1 MRHTRKEATVYKQ
14 LILSLT
20 LLSFLAQAAPAL
32 ADTPRDPSTWMP
44 HDEDAVIK
52 ELKNREEGRIKADAE
67 ATDTIRSDRS
77 AAESKKK
84 DARKDLRSALP
95 AGSYPG
101 TPEIFAAPFHFPPQ
115 PQFMTGTC
123 WSFGATSYMESEV
136 KRITGAE
143 VKLSELYPVYWE
155 YVEKAR
161 EYIRTRGGSA
171 FSEGSQLNAV
181 TRMYAK
187 YGAVPLAAY
196 KGVTEPDGRH
206 DHQRLFREINEYLRH
221 VKSVN
226 RWDEELIIKHIRDI
240 LDRHLGAPPE
250 TFSYKGKT
258 FTPKT
263 FLTKVLQIEPDAY
276 VQFMSTTSLPMWSQG
291 LFDVHDN
298 WWRDATYWNVP
309 LEDFYRVITDA
320 TGAGFTVG
328 IGGDV
333 SEPGKVPELDI
344 AFIPSWDIPAAYID
358 QDAREYRIWNHSTGD
373 DHGVHLLGAKRL
385 GDHDWFL
392 IKDSGRSA
400 RKGKHH
406 GYYFFRGDFIKL
418 KMLTVMVH
426 RDAAKALLET
436 IAAKQPKPSN

>member
-1 MRHTRKEATVYKQ
+1 MYKQ

-20 LLSFLAQAAPAL
+20 LLSFTMSVGPAL
-32 ADTPRDPSTWMP
+32 AAEPRDPSTWVP
-44 HDEDAVIK
+44 HEEDAVIK
-52 ELKNREEGRIKADAE
+52 ELKTREEARVKADSE
-67 ATDTIRSDRS
+67 ATDTIRGDRS
-77 AAESKKK
+77 AAAAAKKK
-84 DARKDLRSALP
+84 ARKDLRSSLP
-95 AGSYPG
+95 TGSYPG
-101 TPEIFAAPFHFPPQ
+101 APDIFAAPFHFPPQ

-123 WSFGATSYMESEV
+123 WSFGATSYLESEV

-143 VKLSELYPVYWE
+143 VKLAELYPVYWE

-161 EYIRTRGGSA
+161 AFIRTRGDSA
-171 FSEGSQLNAV
+171 FSEGSQLNSV

-187 YGAVPLAAY
+187 YGAVPLSAY
-196 KGVTEPDGRH
+196 KGVTEVDGRH
-206 DHQRLFREINEYLRH
+206 DHQRLFREMNDYLHH
-221 VKSVN
+221 VKAVN
-226 RWDEELIIKHIRDI
+226 RWDEDLIIKHVRDI

-250 TFSYKGKT
+250 AFSYKGKT
-258 FTPKT
+258 YSPKT
-263 FLTKVLQIEPDAY
+263 FLEKVLRIDPDAY
-276 VQFMSTTSLPMWSQG
+276 VQFMSTTSLPMWAQG

-309 LEDFYRVITDA
+309 LEEFYGVIPA
-320 TGAGFTVG
+320 AVEAGYTVG

-344 AFIPSWDIPAAYID
+344 AFVPSWDIPAAFID
-358 QDAREYRIWNHSTGD
+358 QAAREYRIWNRSTGD
-373 DHGVHLLGAKRL
+373 DHGVHLVGYKRL
-385 GDHDWFL
+385 GDRDWFL

-426 RDAAKALLET
+426 KDAAKALLEK
-436 IAAKQPKPSN
+436 IAANQPKPVD

>member
-1 MRHTRKEATVYKQ
+1 MTKQ

-20 LLSFLAQAAPAL
+20 LLSFTLSAAPAL
-32 ADTPRDPSTWMP
+32 GDAPRDPSTWIP
-44 HDEDAVIK
+44 HEQDAVIK
-52 ELKNREEGRIKADAE
+52 ELKNREEDRIKAENKVTDE
-67 ATDTIRSDRS
+67 IRATRSK
-77 AAESKKK
+77 AAAKKK

-95 AGSYPG
+95 AGSYPAS
-101 TPEIFAAPFHFPPQ
+101 PAIFEAPFHFPPQ

-123 WSFGATSYMESEV
+123 WSFGATSFLEAEV
-136 KRITGAE
+136 KRITGGE
-143 VKLSELYPVYWE
+143 IKLAELYPVYWE

-171 FSEGSQLNAV
+171 FSEGAQLNSV

-187 YGAVPLAAY
+187 YGAVPLSAY
-196 KGVTEPDGRH
+196 KGVTETDGRH
-206 DHQRLFREINEYLRH
+206 DHQRLYRELNGYLTY
-221 VKSVN
+221 VKGTG
-226 RWDEELIIKHIRDI
+226 RWDEDLIIKNIRDI

-250 TFSYKGKT
+250 TFSFKGKT
-258 FTPKT
+258 YTPKS
-263 FLTKVLQIEPDAY
+263 FLEKVLRIDPDAY
-276 VQFMSTTSLPMWSQG
+276 VQFMSTTNLPMWAQG

-309 LEDFYRVITDA
+309 LEDFYAVVPA
-320 TGAGFTVG
+320 AVKAGYTVG

-344 AFIPSWDIPAAYID
+344 AFVPSWDIPSEYID
-358 QDAREYRIWNHSTGD
+358 QAAREYRIWNRSTGD
-373 DHGVHLLGAKRL
+373 DHGVHLVGYKSFAGR
-385 GDHDWFL
+385 DWFL

-406 GYYFFRGDFIKL
+406 GYYFFRDDFIKL

-426 RDAAKALLET
+426 KDVAKDLLEK
-436 IAAKQPKPSN
+436 IQANQPKPTEK